1 MENNIIGCWKCIFM
15 EDTMKG
21 KNCNPETFFLE
32 IRNVKNTVR
41 EIETHIDIADY
52 KESLLLR
59 GKITKT
65 SFCSL
70 SIDIRFPEEIVLRC
84 NFFVTKKK
92 LHIKWYGMSKNI
104 LKTVFERQQK
114 HLF

>member
-1 MENNIIGCWKCIFM
+1 M

-52 KESLLLR
+52 KELGPKWEDFYEGHKLLN
-59 GKITKT
+59 T
-65 SFCSL
+65 S
-70 SIDIRFPEEIVLRC
+70 EEKEELY
-84 NFFVTKKK
+84 KMW
-92 LHIKWYGMSKNI
+92 LKWYRSK
-104 LKTVFERQQK
+104 
-114 HLF
+114 